1 MKLSQLT
8 KIMGLCLPL
17 CLSTVGFAKENIVV
31 PEQKF
36 LVGTWTNTEGEN
48 NVFPSEGVYTV
59 KLNKDGSLL
68 PISELKI
75 PHPSWIV
82 LSKDHKFAYVTNETE
97 KGNVTALKV
106 NQDGTLTT
114 INSVKSLGDHPT
126 HATISKDGRYLLA
139 ANYSVE
145 PNHAGVAVFPILKD
159 GAIGEAV
166 QNIPFIEG
174 SGGVAERQ
182 KSGHAH
188 SATFTPDGKV
198 AYVADLGAD
207 VIRAYDYVPNQ
218 KAPLKANPAL
228 DMKFSH
234 GSGPRHLLFSHDGQF
249 AYVTT
254 EMNAQVTVLKKEAG
268 QYKAIQSENLAA
280 RDHEDHKSA
289 AGLIFSPDQKFLY
302 VGNRKKVNEIVTYAV
317 NDGKLT
323 LVGRYSSGG
332 VEPRAFAIDASGE
345 YLIVSNVFTHTVSEF
360 KRNKT
365 TGALT
370 PTRVALQIGQ
380 PTDIKFLP

>member
-1 MKLSQLT
+1 MKLSKLT
-8 KIMGLCLPL
+8 KIAGLSIPL
-17 CLSTVGFAKENIVV
+17 LMSAGSFAMV

-36 LVGTWTNTEGEN
+36 LVGTWIGTEGTN

-68 PISELKI
+68 PISELKVA
-75 PHPSWIV
+75 HPSWIV
-82 LSKDHKFAYVTNETE
+82 LSKDREFAYVTNETE

-106 NQDGTLTT
+106 RPDGTLK
-114 INSVKSLGDHPT
+114 ILNSVKSLGDHPT
-126 HATISKDGRYLLA
+126 HASLSLDGRYIFV

-145 PNHAGVAVFPILKD
+145 PNHAGVTVLPILQNGKL
-159 GAIGEAV
+159 GEAV

-174 SGGVAERQ
+174 SGEVADRQ

-188 SATFTPDGKV
+188 SVVFSPNGKT

-207 VIRAYDYVPNQ
+207 VIRAYNYVPHA
-218 KAPLKANPAL
+218 KLPLQANPSL
-228 DMKFSH
+228 DMKFPK
-234 GSGPRHLLFSHDGQF
+234 GSGPRHLVFSKDGQF

-254 EMNAQVTVLKKEAG
+254 EMAAQVTVLQKKG
-268 QYKAIQSENLAA
+268 DTYTAIQTENLAA
-280 RDHEDHKSA
+280 QDHEDHKSA

-302 VGNRKKVNEIVTYAV
+302 VGNRKKINEVVTYAV
-317 NDGKLT
+317 KEGRLE
-323 LVGRYSSGG
+323 LVGRYASGG
-332 VEPRAFAIDASGE
+332 LEPRSFAIDASGE
-345 YLIVSNVFTHTVSEF
+345 YLIVSNVHTHNVSEF

-370 PTRVALQIGQ
+370 PTRVSLQIGQ
-380 PTDIKFLP
+380 PTDIKFLK